1 MFAEEDKLKAQGRLL
16 AQLAEPSILATSLA
30 DNGINTQPAE
40 ANAIN
45 SPPSSK
51 PDWLATNT
59 KWILI
64 GLGSLCGVLISVL
77 IAQLATELVTWRRQ
91 KRKLAQDEACRRHV
105 ELYTD
110 IESPTKPAQL
120 SIFKEEES
128 TAPPAEKSREN
139 STDAATRSQPTTT
152 TTATGLR
159 LPPSVIVRRAP
170 SLRSNYVSVAVR
182 RSTSSREGTPRSP
195 LGRHLG
201 GLGPASASIRR
212 RNSSRKPSSV
222 CGSPRS
228 LESKELTVD
237 SSVKARDVKA
247 IGWAPHGHRRSSPG
261 TSGHATPAAPGS
273 PTEGYTLSPGRLIHR
288 IGTECGDENFS
299 SEEENSNTA
308 GAAVGAMAD
317 SSGKYHESSGGDGQ
331 TGNNKQALI
340 RMGTDIGLAD
350 FKLTT
355 SIAED
360 GIEENQDIEEE
371 TTLAHSHQRE
381 RIGIRTR
388 STSSS
393 GSAGGN
399 ASTGLFSAKSIKA
412 KDVYDAANNDDN
424 EGEIQ
429 PETIVAPT
437 APPISTLR
445 SNSPRS
451 VALTKANVTVL
462 SAEEFTFQVQLLRLL
477 GAGGAG
483 CVQEGLWKGM
493 PVAVKILHPS
503 RQTSVT
509 AVEAFRREVEVMA
522 RVGPH
527 PGVLSVLATCLTPP
541 NLAIIVELAE
551 KGSIHSVLHERGLRP
566 RFGTLL
572 SLAEDIACAVAH
584 CHSLKLVHRDLKA
597 HNVLL
602 DSAGRAKVADF
613 GLAAAKNRT
622 FLTVEPGALGTASC
636 MAPEQFA
643 AHEVSERCDSYA
655 FGCLLWELIT
665 GRQPWEE
672 CTNIMQ
678 IVMAVGCERRRPPM
692 PPGCPP
698 PLARLIRECWR
709 HNPALRPGFAEIID
723 RIRQMKREDGTAEA
737 FGAASKA
744 GAGPAGDEGKKYRSF
759 VEYILPYSSKQGTNL
774 KPGLSRLAIGS
785 S

>member
-1 MFAEEDKLKAQGRLL
+1 MHKALRATSVVLILGSLIISATAQTEEETLKVQGRLL
-16 AQLAEPSILATSLA
+16 AQLSETSILATSFA
-30 DNGINTQPAE
+30 DNGIIAQPAD
-40 ANAIN
+40 AKAIS

-51 PDWLATNT
+51 PGLLTAKT
-59 KWILI
+59 KWIFI

-77 IAQLATELVTWRRQ
+77 IAQWATEVVTWRRQ

-105 ELYTD
+105 ELYTTD

-128 TAPPAEKSREN
+128 TAPSAETFCEN
-139 STDAATRSQPTTT
+139 STDAATQSQPTTT
-152 TTATGLR
+152 TTASGIR
-159 LPPSVIVRRAP
+159 LPPRVMLRRAP
-170 SLRSNYVSVAVR
+170 SLRSNFVSVAVR

-195 LGRHLG
+195 LGHRLG
-201 GLGPASASIRR
+201 GLGPAAVSIRR
-212 RNSSRKPSSV
+212 TNSSRNPSSM

-228 LESKELTVD
+228 LDCKELTVD
-237 SSVKARDVKA
+237 SSVKARDVTA
-247 IGWAPHGHRRSSPG
+247 TGWAPHNHRRSLVSPA
-261 TSGHATPAAPGS
+261 TSGPATPAASGS
-273 PTEGYTLSPGRLIHR
+273 PTGAYTLSPGRLIHH
-288 IGTECGDENFS
+288 IVTECGDGNCS
-299 SEEENSNTA
+299 SEDESSNT
-308 GAAVGAMAD
+308 VGAGAD
-317 SSGKYHESSGGDGQ
+317 SSGKYPQFGGSAQ
-331 TGNNKQALI
+331 TGNNKQVLI

-355 SIAED
+355 SVAED
-360 GIEENQDIEEE
+360 EIDENQLIEEE
-371 TTLAHSHQRE
+371 SHLAGGHQRE
-381 RIGIRTR
+381 RIGIPTR

-393 GSAGGN
+393 GSGGEPSSSTAGGGS
-399 ASTGLFSAKSIKA
+399 ASTGLFSAKSIKP
-412 KDVYDAANNDDN
+412 KDVYDAANNDNN

-429 PETIVAPT
+429 PKSTIAPT
-437 APPISTLR
+437 APTLFSAR
-445 SNSPRS
+445 SSSPRTL
-451 VALTKANVTVL
+451 ALTGANVTVL
-462 SAEEFTFQVQLLRLL
+462 SAEEFTFQVQFLRLL

-483 CVQEGLWKGM
+483 CVHEGLWKGM
-493 PVAVKILHPS
+493 PVAVKVLHPS
-503 RQTSVT
+503 RQNSISS
-509 AVEAFRREVEVMA
+509 VEAFRREVEVMA

-527 PGVLSVLATCLTPP
+527 PGVIAVLATCLTPP

-551 KGSIHSVLHERGLRP
+551 KGSLHSVLHDEGYRP
-566 RFGTLL
+566 RYGTLL

-584 CHSLKLVHRDLKA
+584 CHSLKLVHR
-597 HNVLL
+597 
-602 DSAGRAKVADF
+602 
-613 GLAAAKNRT
+613 
-622 FLTVEPGALGTASC
+622 ALGTASC

-678 IVMAVGCERRRPPM
+678 IVMAVGCERRRPPI

-723 RIRQMKREDGTAEA
+723 RIRQMKREDGAAEA
-737 FGAASKA
+737 FGAASMA
-744 GAGPAGDEGKKYRSF
+744 GAGAAAFAGDKGKKFRSLA
-759 VEYILPYSSKQGTNL
+759 ECILPYSSKPSAQL